1 VQTAL
6 VPVLALIS
14 IVLNASNP
22 YCLDRIHNATWVLDE
37 PLEGVVTGYRPLIVA
52 DMPKSSWAV
61 ILSPYSN
68 QTLQLSMERKHAS
81 NIVVLLSPIPVPLT
95 ANVTVYLVYESGSK
109 QCRVAIFY
117 YAQKT
122 SRTSVEIWVPKP
134 KHYDPLRI
142 INESL
147 KKLGGKS
154 ESTQERLLE
163 NATTNNSSVLK
174 SIERH
179 AVLSSLSDRAY
190 FAILV
195 VAILVLVVDYLSS
208 PRHAS

>member
-1 VQTAL
+1 MQTAL
-6 VPVLALIS
+6 VPILALIS

-22 YCLDRIHNATWVLDE
+22 YCLDRIHNATWMLDE

-68 QTLQLSMERKHAS
+68 QTLQLFVERKHAG

-95 ANVTVYLVYESGSK
+95 SNVTVFLVYESGNE
-109 QCRVAIFY
+109 QCKITIFY

-122 SRTSVEIWVPKP
+122 SRTSVEIRVPQP

-147 KKLGGKS
+147 KKLSGKS
-154 ESTQERLLE
+154 ASAQGWLLE
-163 NATTNNSSVLK
+163 NATTNNTDVFK
-174 SIERH
+174 SMEEY
-179 AVLSSLSDRAY
+179 AVLSSLSDRVY

-195 VAILVLVVDYLSS
+195 VAMLVLVIDYLSS